1 MHHSSQHRAETEVQ
15 QPGLPFIGGDGLAEV
30 LKHLRRLDLRLGS
43 IEKNQ
48 EEVAKKQEEMAKQQ
62 EEMAK
67 QQEEMAKHQ
76 RWAKPKKRTPAHR
89 ERGHDIYSRIK
100 RALPPHTQ
108 PVARHPALSSRS
120 MSPQDV

>member
-1 MHHSSQHRAETEVQ
+1 
-15 QPGLPFIGGDGLAEV
+15 V

-76 RWAKPKKRTPAHR
+76 RWAKPKKRTPAQR
-89 ERGHDIYSRIK
+89 EATIFIVGPS
-100 RALPPHTQ
+100 APPH
-108 PVARHPALSSRS
+108 
-120 MSPQDV
+120 